1 MGTLY
6 LVRHGQASFGADDY
20 DQLSDLGRRQSV
32 RLGQYLRERYGDG
45 LRFNAVLTGTLRRQI
60 GTWQGIAEGGGFSA
74 PHVSWPGLNEYDSH
88 AVISAIHPDPL
99 PKPDTPELYRQHFRL
114 LRDGLKAWMD
124 GRIQPVGMP
133 SYADFLAGVV
143 GALDHVR
150 GLAGGDGQV
159 MIVSSGGPIATAV
172 GHVLGTSAETIIE
185 LNLRIRNSAV
195 TEFQFNPK
203 RHTLTSYNTLPHLD
217 EPAYRDWAT
226 FA

>member
-60 GTWQGIAEGGGFSA
+60 GTWQGIAEGGGFDA

-88 AVISAIHPDPL
+88 AVIAAIHHEPL
-99 PKPDTPELYRQHFRL
+99 AKPDTPELYRQHFRL
-114 LRDGLKAWMD
+114 LRDGLAAWMD
-124 GRIQPVGMP
+124 GRVQPAGMP
-133 SYADFLAGVV
+133 RYADFRAGVV

-150 GLAGGDGQV
+150 QSYQGDV
-159 MIVSSGGPIATAV
+159 LLVSSGGPIATAV
-172 GHVLGTSAETIIE
+172 AHILDAPPATSIE
-185 LNLRIRNSAV
+185 LNLRIRNTAL
-195 TEFQFNPK
+195 TEFAFNPK
-203 RHTLTSYNTLPHLD
+203 RHTLVTYNTLPHL
-217 EPAYRDWAT
+217 EASAFRDWITYA
-226 FA
+226 